1 METEKITDA
10 ELETLRQSAEKMLSR
25 YSPAVDEVWWRDLHS
40 AVVELQEHRTAGISI
55 KGELRGGKC
64 E

>member
-1 METEKITDA
+1 MEPEKITDV

-25 YSPAVDEVWWRDLHS
+25 YSPAVDEVWWRNLHS
-40 AVVELQEHRTAGISI
+40 AVVELQERRAAGISM
-55 KGELRGGKC
+55 KRESLGGKC